1 MGLGNMVGHIDGT
14 DRAPM
19 PTPKD
24 LIVGGFSEFIAMT
37 LFVYFGC
44 GAAASN
50 AHRNS
55 PGDGEW
61 DSSSVTIIAFQFGFG
76 ITVLAYAVAHT
87 SGAHINCAVLWALML
102 VGTCH
107 PVRFVV
113 YFVCQILGSILG
125 AGMLYATFTDAVGDR
140 TKSLGA
146 NGLQNVYVGT
156 VNGVPQLEKVATHS
170 AVLGELMG
178 TALLVYVV
186 LETAVNTKA
195 ATSSHYTMIR
205 GQNAN
210 LAPIPIGLAVFMAHV
225 LLIPITGC
233 SINPTRSF
241 GPAVVANVWND
252 HWIFWVGPFVGSTI
266 AVIFWAI
273 LKYVDPAEREWWLDA
288 RPNDSS
294 APKRQSQTDA
304 LPANVKMGEG
314 QTNDQTEAVIQY

>member
-24 LIVGGFSEFIAMT
+24 LIVGGFSEFIATT

-50 AHRNS
+50 AHFDN

-87 SGAHINCAVLWALML
+87 SGAHINCAVSWALML

-125 AGMLYATFTDAVGDR
+125 AAMLYATFNNAVGDR
-140 TKSLGA
+140 TGGLGA
-146 NGLQNVYVGT
+146 NGLQNVYVAAST
-156 VNGVPQLEKVATHS
+156 VNGVTVAAHMEKVAIHS

-186 LETAVNTKA
+186 LETAVNTK
-195 ATSSHYTMIR
+195 
-205 GQNAN
+205 
-210 LAPIPIGLAVFMAHV
+210 
-225 LLIPITGC
+225 
-233 SINPTRSF
+233 
-241 GPAVVANVWND
+241 
-252 HWIFWVGPFVGSTI
+252 
-266 AVIFWAI
+266 
-273 LKYVDPAEREWWLDA
+273 
-288 RPNDSS
+288 
-294 APKRQSQTDA
+294 
-304 LPANVKMGEG
+304 
-314 QTNDQTEAVIQY
+314 